1 MSQRTAQKARRLDLS
16 DAGIPEDTSLAGDV
30 ARRLEEDILRGA
42 IRPGQRLDER
52 ELSERYGVSRTPV
65 REALQR
71 LSASGLA
78 SARGRQGLQVSQFS
92 VADLL
97 DALSVVA
104 SMEALAASQAA
115 RRITQE
121 QRAVLEAEHAACGA
135 AIAAGDYDAFY
146 DANIRFH
153 DAIAAASHNRVL
165 QDELRRLSV
174 KTAPYRRRS
183 PSSPVACRN
192 RSPSTPQCLRR
203 SCATTRPPRASEWRT
218 TSRSCRRVSPTSC
231 TSSGRQTM
239 PACSRMRPDKH
250 LDCLPTGPS
259 VRSSRAR

>member
-121 QRAVLEAEHAACGA
+121 QRAVLEAEHAACGS
-135 AIAAGDYDAFY
+135 AIAEGDYDAFY

-174 KTAPYRRRS
+174 KTAPCIAGRS
-183 PSSPVACRN
+183 PSSPSHAAIAARA
-192 RSPSTPQCLRR
+192 RR
-203 SCATTRPPRASEWRT
+203 SARGDSAQRRDRRGRAKGRWHHHLRSEGY
-218 TSRSCRRVSPTSC
+218 RRL
-231 TSSGRQTM
+231 
-239 PACSRMRPDKH
+239 PALR
-250 LDCLPTGPS
+250 
-259 VRSSRAR
+259 